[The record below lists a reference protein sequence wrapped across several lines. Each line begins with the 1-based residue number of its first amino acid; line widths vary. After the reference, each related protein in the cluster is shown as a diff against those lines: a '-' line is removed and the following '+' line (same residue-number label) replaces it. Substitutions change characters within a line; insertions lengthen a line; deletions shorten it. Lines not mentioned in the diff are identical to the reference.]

1 MGKCREMQ
9 GNTQAKTPSKNTRS
23 YKEGLSAVSYQW
35 RLPLTSFI
43 GGNLETAPTVA
54 LQAGYETAHLAQ
66 DRCKVYYC

>member
-9 GNTQAKTPSKNTRS
+9 GNTQAKTPIKNTHS

-43 GGNLETAPTVA
+43 GGNAAIAPTAV
-54 LQAGYETAHLAQ
+54 LQVGYETSRVA
-66 DRCKVYYC
+66 R